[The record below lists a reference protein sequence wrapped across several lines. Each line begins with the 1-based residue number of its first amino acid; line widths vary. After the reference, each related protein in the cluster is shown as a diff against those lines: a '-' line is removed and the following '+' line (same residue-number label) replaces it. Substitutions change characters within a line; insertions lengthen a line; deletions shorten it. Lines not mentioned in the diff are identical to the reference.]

1 MASYFMA
8 SYFMAMARSI
18 SCLNCANDIGYN
30 PDELRNKDNPSVK
43 CEKCGET
50 TPLTPDNLE

>member
-1 MASYFMA
+1 MA
-8 SYFMAMARSI
+8 SYFMAMARSV